1 LHTRDVP
8 ASRHEGATDEIA
20 DMVRPGGAIGV
31 QKTNRRDKKTKQK
44 LINGF
49 CVA

>member
-1 LHTRDVP
+1 MPVMFQRADTKAP
-8 ASRHEGATDEIA
+8 STKIA

-44 LINGF
+44 VINGF